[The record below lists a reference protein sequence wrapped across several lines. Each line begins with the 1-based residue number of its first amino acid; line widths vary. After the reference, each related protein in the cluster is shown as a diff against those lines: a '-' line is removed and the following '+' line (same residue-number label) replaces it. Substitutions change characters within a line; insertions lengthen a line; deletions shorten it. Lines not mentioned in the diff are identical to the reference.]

1 MQFLTASSENIVVFF
16 VFSYR
21 FGMNSRSK
29 SAERTAMRFRRPSE
43 QIYGSSQGS
52 TLGAPT
58 KPTRS
63 VSIANPP
70 TDLDRLN
77 LPQGPGG
84 GEGWHHVYKEYDHA
98 DGSGHMYRY

>member
-1 MQFLTASSENIVVFF
+1 MA
-16 VFSYR
+16 
-21 FGMNSRSK
+21 GRSK

-43 QIYGSSQGS
+43 HHPPCHYGSAQGNA
-52 TLGAPT
+52 LGAPT

-70 TDLDRLN
+70 TDLDRLS
-77 LPQGPGG
+77 LHQGGQNDGP
-84 GEGWHHVYKEYDHA
+84 WHHVYKEFDHQ

>member
-1 MQFLTASSENIVVFF
+1 
-16 VFSYR
+16 
-21 FGMNSRSK
+21 
-29 SAERTAMRFRRPSE
+29 MRFRRPSE
-43 QIYGSSQGS
+43 HYGSSQGS

-77 LPQGPGG
+77 LPPGG
-84 GEGWHHVYKEYDHA
+84 GTGDWHHVYKEYDHA

>member
-1 MQFLTASSENIVVFF
+1 MA
-16 VFSYR
+16 
-21 FGMNSRSK
+21 GRSK

-43 QIYGSSQGS
+43 HHPPGHYGSTQGS

-70 TDLDRLN
+70 TDLDRLS
-77 LPQGPGG
+77 LHHGGPSDG
-84 GEGWHHVYKEYDHA
+84 GWHNVYKEYPDHHP
-98 DGSGHMYRY
+98 DGSGNMYRY

>member
-1 MQFLTASSENIVVFF
+1 MILIFT
-16 VFSYR
+16 YR
-21 FGMNSRSK
+21 FGVNGRSK
-29 SAERTAMRFRRPSE
+29 SAERNAMRFRRPSE
-43 QIYGSSQGS
+43 HNPPGHYGSAQGS

-70 TDLDRLN
+70 TDMDRLN
-77 LPQGPGG
+77 LPQGGSSD
-84 GEGWHHVYKEYDHA
+84 WHHVYKEFDHP